1 MRIFDCFTFYN
12 EFDILELRLQ
22 ELWDTVDYFVIAEAT
37 HTHQS
42 NPKPL
47 YLQEQW
53 ARFQPYAEKIRHVIV
68 DDMPC
73 NTDTW
78 INERHQ
84 RRALSRGLADL
95 TAQDIVCVSDCDEIP
110 RAEVLAQI
118 AQDINDYDRYV
129 LAITLNYFRLNY
141 MMINPVFKQNNI
153 IVTRG
158 RVFTDPQQERAL
170 TFNLSNLPLHYAQ
183 HDFCVIEHGGW
194 HFTYFGQTEFAIN
207 KIKNFAHAETNVP
220 EILDNLNV
228 DQMIKQR
235 VGLAGINYH
244 ERFEYVQVD
253 DYFPSTVVNNL
264 DKWQHMIV
272 PGATCTVY
280 DFYPE

>member
-47 YLQEQW
+47 YLQDQW

-73 NTDTW
+73 SADTW
-78 INERHQ
+78 VNERHQ
-84 RRALSRGLADL
+84 RRSIGRGLTDL
-95 TAQDIVCVSDCDEIP
+95 TPQDIVCVSDCDEIP
-110 RAEVLAQI
+110 RPAALKQI
-118 AQDINDYDRYV
+118 AQDPNNYDRYI
-129 LAITLNYFRLNY
+129 LAIPLNYFKLNY
-141 MMINPVFKQNNI
+141 MMVKPVFKQNNI

-158 RVFTDPQQERAL
+158 RAFTDPQQERAFTFGL
-170 TFNLSNLPLHYAQ
+170 TNLPLHHTQYE
-183 HDFCVIEHGGW
+183 FCVIEHGGW
-194 HFTYFGQTEFAIN
+194 HFTYFGQSDFAVN

-220 EILDNLNV
+220 EIVDNLNI
-228 DQMIKQR
+228 DRMIEQK

-244 ERFEYVQVD
+244 ERFEYIQVD
-253 DYFPSTVVNNL
+253 DYFPKTLINNL
-264 DKWQHMIV
+264 EKWKHMIV
-272 PGATCTVY
+272 PNAVQTVY
-280 DFYPE
+280 DFYSE